1 VQTYSAS
8 QISVP
13 SDKLVALSAIAK
25 AFEAVLKDEYVVGMW
40 HRYLEEELIWSISP
54 NGIRRASNP
63 VDYRAPS
70 WSWTAVD
77 GMVQRSGYTGSFL
90 MSKVEQ
96 LDIEHTTDKK
106 NRPRSVQLIATAWCS
121 HEDKF
126 EPSWVSSLYQRE
138 LGVAYQWENCQGR

>member
-54 NGIRRASNP
+54 DGIRRASNP

-77 GMVQRSGYTGSFL
+77 GMVQPKSGYTGSFL
-90 MSKVEQ
+90 TSKVEQ
-96 LDIEHTTDKK
+96 LDIEHTTDEKIG
-106 NRPRSVQLIATAWCS
+106 PVLCS
-121 HEDKF
+121 
-126 EPSWVSSLYQRE
+126 
-138 LGVAYQWENCQGR
+138 